1 MTGSPLLSAVGLLA
15 FYWVLDRYTLGVLPD
30 PFRFLGRLRKR
41 WKLEN
46 TLRHMPHD
54 RKARSDLAELYIERK
69 QYAEAVTVLR
79 PNLEAGDD
87 DINTVFTM
95 GVACLGAGHVPQGE
109 KLLAHALELQPH
121 FRSGEIYLAQGR
133 FRLERQD
140 FAGAKQALEEVLHL
154 RKGSIEGRVLL
165 SRALEGLK
173 DDGAAALMR
182 DQAWE
187 EYVAAPGFQR
197 RRERRWAWR
206 ARPSRPLIYLA
217 LAVGGVWLLVL
228 GMKQLDLSGGM
239 QRDEYYD
246 SSD

>member
-1 MTGSPLLSAVGLLA
+1 MTGSPLLSAVGLLI
-15 FYWVLDRYTLGVLPD
+15 FYWLLDRYTLGVLPD
-30 PFRFLGRLRKR
+30 PFRFLSRLRKR

-46 TLRHMPHD
+46 TLQHMPHD
-54 RKARSDLAELYIERK
+54 RKTRGDLAEIYIERK

-87 DINTVFTM
+87 DLNTVFTM
-95 GVACLGAGHVPQGE
+95 GVACLGAGHTPQGE
-109 KLLAHALELQPH
+109 KLLAHALELQPQ
-121 FRSGEIYLAQGR
+121 FRSGEIYLALGR

-140 FAGAKQALEEVLHL
+140 FAGAKQALEELLNL

-217 LAVGGVWLLVL
+217 LAVVGFWLLVL
-228 GMKQLDLSGGM
+228 GIRQVNPSAGM

-246 SSD
+246 SPY